1 MTKEEFG
8 MIVIAIRSAYNKV
21 SFLENTSDKKLWYEM
36 LKDVD
41 YRTASKNLERHV
53 RENKF
58 PPTIAELRGT
68 GKKSFGNF
76 QEREYNMEQL
86 ELALLGVIPGSAV
99 QMIEEESQ

>member
-8 MIVIAIRSAYNKV
+8 MIVIAIRSAYSKM

-41 YRTASKNLERHV
+41 YRTVSKNLEKHV

-58 PPTIAELRGT
+58 PPTIAELRGA

-76 QEREYNMEQL
+76 PERAYNMEQM
-86 ELALLGVIPGSAV
+86 ELALLGLIPGSAV
-99 QMIEEESQ
+99 QMIEEER